1 MIKDLNVRAK
11 IIKYFKEYLS
21 VNLHDLG
28 LSNDFLA
35 TTLQQK
41 QRKKKIN
48 WTSKFKT
55 SVLQRKLSKKWK
67 DNQQNGRKYLHIMY
81 LIRVKCPEYKKEL
94 LQHKNKRQPK

>member
-21 VNLHDLG
+21 VNLHDLE

-35 TTLQQK
+35 MTLQQK
-41 QRKKKIN
+41 QQKKKIN

-55 SVLQRKLSKKWK
+55 SVLQRKLSKKW
-67 DNQQNGRKYLHIMY
+67 
-81 LIRVKCPEYKKEL
+81 
-94 LQHKNKRQPK
+94 RQPTEWEKIFAHHVSHKGQVSRI